1 MEMRKGTFILSIAW
15 SVQLLAGFAINRWLG
30 LYLGPELY
38 GTYGVIMEILL
49 WLEIGVIS
57 GIPIAIQKFI
67 AADESK
73 AKVILQKASVL
84 QVWVMAVIFSVS
96 FFMAPL
102 IANIYQEPQFTFF
115 LKIAIL
121 DIWVYGFF
129 FVFVSLQNG
138 LRHFKKQ
145 AFLIGFYAVCKLSF
159 IFLLTPRMPSITGAL
174 WANIAGSV
182 LGLVAGILFA
192 RKEKWIDT
200 TSFDPKP
207 FFKFAAPVALF
218 ALFIQLFQNVGL
230 WLVRYF
236 LGDAAS
242 GHYYSALIIAKVP
255 YYIFFALSAVVL
267 PVLSRAISNQDD
279 KQITHTIQSSLRF
292 LTLLLMPLCALV
304 VAYGS
309 EFIQFFYSPIYA
321 AGGQALRVL
330 IWGMS
335 LLALYYLLT
344 TILHADGRPGLS
356 LIITIF
362 ALILNV
368 ALNGLLIPKFKIF
381 GAAAA
386 TGLSLAAGCITAGVF
401 VYHRFRTWMT
411 WQTLIRIFSATAI
424 IYAISQIVSVQGI
437 LIIPVCVCLFLLY
450 CAILMVLKE
459 IQVNEIRGVIGR

>member
-1 MEMRKGTFILSIAW
+1 MDMRKGTFILSIAW

-38 GTYGVIMEILL
+38 GTYGVIMETLL

-57 GIPIAIQKFI
+57 GIPVAIQKFI

-73 AKVILQKASVL
+73 AKVVLQKASVL

-96 FFMAPL
+96 FFMAPF
-102 IANIYQEPQFTFF
+102 IAKIYQEPQFTFF

-145 AFLIGFYAVCKLSF
+145 AFLIGFYAVCKLGF
-159 IFLLTPRMPSITGAL
+159 VLLLTPRMSSITGAL

-182 LGLVAGILFA
+182 LGLAAGIFFA
-192 RKEKWIDT
+192 KKEKWVDT
-200 TSFDPKP
+200 VSFDPKP
-207 FFKFAAPVALF
+207 FFRFAAPVAVF

-236 LGDAAS
+236 IGDAAS
-242 GHYYSALIIAKVP
+242 GQYYSALIIAKVP

-267 PVLSRAISNQDD
+267 PVLSRAISNKDD
-279 KQITHTIQSSLRF
+279 EQIAHTIQSSLRF
-292 LTLLLMPLCALV
+292 LTLILLPLCAMV

-309 EFIQFFYSPIYA
+309 EFIQLFYSPIYA

-330 IWGMS
+330 IWGTS
-335 LLALYYLLT
+335 FLALYYLLT

-356 LIITIF
+356 LSITVF
-362 ALILNV
+362 VLILNIV
-368 ALNGLLIPKFKIF
+368 LNVIFISKFKIF

-386 TGLSLAAGCITAGVF
+386 TGLSLAVGCITAGIF
-401 VYHRFRTWMT
+401 VYRRFRIWMT
-411 WQTLIRIFSATAI
+411 WKTLIRIFSATTI
-424 IYAISQIVSVQGI
+424 IYAISQIISVQGI
-437 LIIPVCVCLFLLY
+437 LIIPVCLCLFLLY
-450 CAILMVLKE
+450 CALLMLLKE
-459 IQVNEIRGVIGR
+459 IKVNEIRGVIGR